1 MLTLD
6 VRCCASLKSTGR
18 SGRPKAILWV
28 SICTLVRLQRR
39 SCQLKGRLAMVLLCC
54 AQWPQASVLCS
65 MAKNGFRPLT
75 LTHSGFLEA
84 SSPENPSVS
93 VSSFLPYRS
102 SVLRVV
108 DLTVLVT
115 SRENGLGARLC
126 QLCCRKCRDFGSP
139 GSVSTW
145 SPNCTNSG
153 LLLWRGAAFPKSRAN
168 PNPKKLVHPK
178 LLQFHWQEDT
188 ALCFH
193 PSRFLPPTS
202 QNL

>member
-6 VRCCASLKSTGR
+6 LRCRASVKSTGR

-39 SCQLKGRLAMVLLCC
+39 SRQLKGRLAMVLLCC
-54 AQWPQASVLCS
+54 ALWPQASVLCS
-65 MAKNGFRPLT
+65 MAKNGFSPLT

-84 SSPENPSVS
+84 SSPENPPVS

-102 SVLRVV
+102 SVLRAV

-126 QLCCRKCRDFGSP
+126 QLCCRKCRLWEP
-139 GSVSTW
+139 WVCLHVVSKLHQFR
-145 SPNCTNSG
+145 PPAVARGG
-153 LLLWRGAAFPKSRAN
+153 LSKIQGQP
-168 PNPKKLVHPK
+168 
-178 LLQFHWQEDT
+178 
-188 ALCFH
+188 
-193 PSRFLPPTS
+193 
-202 QNL
+202 